1 MKKMN
6 KILKVIGF
14 MVSVIAVLALLGFVG
29 SKRSAAS
36 CEELVINIHA
46 DSGKN
51 LVTEADVKNRI
62 SNKIG
67 IVIGESL
74 NGINTKAI
82 EAELRAIP
90 FVRSARVYE
99 TINKKLI
106 IELKERKPMAR
117 LIDNSGNTAILD
129 SEGYLMPLSGNTA
142 LRLPVITGQFAL
154 SSEFINT
161 NGHVSDSLAHASLDD
176 VFTYAS
182 AIAAQPFWTAQIQQ
196 TDLNSYGDFVAFPQ
210 VGKHT
215 INFGSV
221 ENIDEKLNRLLIFY
235 KKGMEESG
243 WNKYT
248 SINLKYKDQIV
259 CTKK

>member
-6 KILKVIGF
+6 KILKIIGF
-14 MVSVIAVLALLGFVG
+14 MLSAIAVLALLSFVG
-29 SKRSAAS
+29 SKRSSAS
-36 CEELVINIHA
+36 CEELIIHIYA

-74 NGINTKAI
+74 KEINTRAI
-82 EAELRAIP
+82 ETELRSIP
-90 FVRSARVYE
+90 FVRTVRVYE
-99 TINKKLI
+99 TIDKKLI
-106 IELKERKPMAR
+106 VELRERKPMTR
-117 LIDNSGNTAILD
+117 LIDKKGNTAILD
-129 SEGYLMPLSGNTA
+129 SEGFLMPLSNNTA
-142 LRLPVITGQFAL
+142 LRLPVITGQFAM

-161 NGHVSDSLAHASLDD
+161 NGHVSDSLAHASLAD
-176 VFTYAS
+176 VYTYAS

-196 TDLNSYGDFVAFPQ
+196 TDLNGYGDFIAFPQ

-215 INFGSV
+215 INFGSADQI
-221 ENIDEKLNRLLIFY
+221 EEKLNRLLIFY
-235 KKGMEESG
+235 KKGLEETG